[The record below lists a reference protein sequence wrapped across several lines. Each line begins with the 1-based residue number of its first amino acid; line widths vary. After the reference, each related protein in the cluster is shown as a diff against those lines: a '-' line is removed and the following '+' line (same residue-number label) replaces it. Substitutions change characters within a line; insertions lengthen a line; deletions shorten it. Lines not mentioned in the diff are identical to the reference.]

1 MNGTGNH
8 KARKTA
14 AHGQWES
21 PLSAELIFGK
31 RQTPAN
37 PVPWRGGMLFLLTMP
52 EEGNALA
59 LMFADGRGGVERVS
73 PAGFNVRTRVHE
85 YGGMPFAVGANEVY
99 FCNFDD
105 QEIYRQC
112 FDPVAARFSNPEPIT
127 DSGGLQVRYAD
138 LMHDP
143 FRNRLVCLREDHR
156 EGGGAADRVA
166 NALVAIDLEPSRLPQ
181 SAETQDILFD
191 RTDFVAEPCLSGDG
205 AMLVF
210 VTWSHPNMPWDETEI
225 RCARL
230 DAGGG
235 LAECFQLDE
244 AIAASKLQP
253 SFDAGNNVY
262 FLSDRSDYW
271 NLMRVDAANLQTGCS
286 SEPVYPVAGD
296 CCGPPW
302 QLGNRNFAL
311 GRDDRIFL
319 TVANQCLWRLHEL
332 EPGGGIKELARDKGL
347 LEQLRI
353 DDDGG
358 LSYVAAGVDDYPAIL
373 KHEGGHEGGRDESS
387 QAVSTTTVYRAAV
400 PAELAAEL
408 ISRPR
413 HFEYRGAGGDTAYGL
428 LYPPRNP
435 DFEAPRGELPPLLV
449 NVHGGPTGT
458 ARAAL
463 NPMHQFWT
471 SRGFA
476 VLDIN
481 HRGSTG
487 YGRRFR
493 QALDGQWGVIDVED
507 VIAAVKHLSESKQID
522 GGKAAIRGGSA
533 GGYVVLASLAAC
545 DLFAAGVSYYGV
557 SDLEMLARDTH
568 KFESRYLDRLIGPY
582 PQMIERYQKRSPIN
596 RLDEITAPVLILQGT
611 DDKVVP
617 PSQAESLYAELKT
630 RIEGVEYISF
640 AGEGHGFRK
649 PANQI
654 RALEAELDFYR
665 RNLGFQ

>member
-1 MNGTGNH
+1 MNGTGDH
-8 KARKTA
+8 AARARA
-14 AHGQWES
+14 ACGTWAS
-21 PLSAELIFGK
+21 PLSAGLIFGK
-31 RQTPAN
+31 RQTPAQ
-37 PVPWRGGMLFLLTMP
+37 PVPWRGGILFLLTMP

-73 PAGFNVRTRVHE
+73 PAGFNVRTKVHE
-85 YGGMPFAVGANEVY
+85 YGGASYGVGASEIY

-112 FDPVAARFSNPEPIT
+112 FDPRTARFAEPEPIT
-127 DSGGLQVRYAD
+127 DSAGNQTRYAE
-138 LMHDP
+138 LTHDP
-143 FRNRLVCLREDHR
+143 LRNRLLCVREDH
-156 EGGGAADRVA
+156 GDGDGAADQVA
-166 NALVAIDLEPSRLPQ
+166 NALVAISLQPSRLPQ
-181 SAETQDILFD
+181 PAETQEILFD
-191 RTDFVAEPCLSGDG
+191 GGDFVAGPCLSSDG

-210 VTWSHPNMPWDETEI
+210 VAWSHPHMPWDETEI
-225 RCARL
+225 RCARF

-235 LAECFQLDE
+235 IAECFQLDE
-244 AIAASKLQP
+244 AVAASKLQP
-253 SFDAGNNVY
+253 RFDSANNVY
-262 FLSDRSDYW
+262 FLSDHADYW
-271 NLMRVDAANLQTGCS
+271 NLARVDAAKLEAGCA
-286 SEPVYPVAGD
+286 SEPVCAVAGD

-302 QLGNRNFAL
+302 ELGDRNFAL
-311 GRDDRIFL
+311 GRDGRIFL
-319 TVANQCLWRLHEL
+319 TVVDRCRWRLHEL
-332 EPGGGIKELARDKGL
+332 AADGGGIRELEQDKGSL
-347 LEQLRI
+347 AQLRV
-353 DDDGG
+353 DDHGR
-358 LSYVAAGVDDYPAIL
+358 LSYVAAGVDDYPAIFRREPER
-373 KHEGGHEGGRDESS
+373 EGTS
-387 QAVSTTTVYRAAV
+387 AANAATTVYRAAA
-400 PAELAAEL
+400 PAVLSAEL

-413 HFEYRGAGGDTAYGL
+413 HFEYRGVGGDTAYGL

-435 DFEAPRGELPPLLV
+435 AFEAPAGELPPLLV
-449 NVHGGPTGT
+449 NVHGGPTGS

-487 YGRRFR
+487 YGRKFR
-493 QALDGQWGVIDVED
+493 QALDGQWGVIDIED

-582 PQMIERYQKRSPIN
+582 PRMIERYRRRSPIN
-596 RLDEITAPVLILQGT
+596 RLDEIAAPVLILQGT
-611 DDKVVP
+611 EDKVVP
-617 PSQAESLYAELKT
+617 PSQAELLYAELKT

-665 RNLGFQ
+665 RNLGLQ